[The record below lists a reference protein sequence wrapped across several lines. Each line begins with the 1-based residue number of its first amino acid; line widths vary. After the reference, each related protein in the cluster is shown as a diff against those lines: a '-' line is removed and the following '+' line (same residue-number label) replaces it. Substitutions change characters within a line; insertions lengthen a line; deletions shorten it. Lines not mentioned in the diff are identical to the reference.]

1 MCAFPF
7 ISLISQFVSFFDKL
21 LIVCPKFE
29 PVMSNETTM
38 DTMKRCI
45 KLGARFLVNKPIDAH
60 TINNLWQHLDL
71 KDYSRMDY
79 IKNLLKGSNQHCY

>member
-1 MCAFPF
+1 
-7 ISLISQFVSFFDKL
+7 
-21 LIVCPKFE
+21 
-29 PVMSNETTM
+29 MSNETTM

-79 IKNLLKGSNQHCY
+79 IKNLLKG